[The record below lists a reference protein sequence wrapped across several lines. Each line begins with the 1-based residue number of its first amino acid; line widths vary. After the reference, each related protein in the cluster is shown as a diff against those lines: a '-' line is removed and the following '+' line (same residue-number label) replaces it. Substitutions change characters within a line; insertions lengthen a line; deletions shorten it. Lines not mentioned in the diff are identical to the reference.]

1 MYLNEVLFM
10 DERNYTTPV
19 KGCARTHIKF
29 EIYRPGSNFDIL
41 KTSIVDFDEIQIK
54 ELKVP

>member
-1 MYLNEVLFM
+1 M

-29 EIYRPGSNFDIL
+29 EIYRPGFKDANGSITNKD
-41 KTSIVDFDEIQIK
+41 TSIVDFDNIRLVKIK
-54 ELKVP
+54 